1 MVELLLRIR
10 IQSKR
15 RSRNASL
22 NLLVVSL
29 ILGIVVP
36 ICEGILPTAG
46 IEVRYSS
53 GNDST
58 DPSSNGNGMER
69 LTLWASQASFGTYP
83 SMGVESASV
92 LTPILARSL
101 FEEETNPEELALLCD
116 TRSVTAASTIA
127 SSSTSSSSRTST
139 SSHTALVAIPPS
151 TLLFVPR
158 GNCTFEQKALMAQ
171 QLGAS
176 AIVIYGTLGSRYNFN
191 LTSQQMIWPANY
203 YDYDCSPARNKQAYI
218 DTSTLQ
224 LFPYNPSSNDE
235 QLTGPNSLCAKANP
249 AFIKS
254 CPSQRCL
261 LTGNGTATAM
271 EACCAWDL
279 HIWLYNDPTID
290 NGTSTSTTTSS
301 VVSIQAYYI
310 TSAQMD
316 QLTNILQSYTHVVA
330 LPYSRPRPTYNL
342 SSCLLWVLGI
352 LVAGLASYLSAVQDY
367 PNAPTANTKKA
378 MMVLPTSNDTH
389 DPTRIADSVV
399 YSELTEQE
407 EDEEELGE
415 HATSATRGPGQSSS
429 TTYYGEETL
438 ELTWH
443 HAIGFLVFSSAT
455 LFILFFF
462 KIYSV
467 VKVMYGI
474 GCSGALVQVIFAPLY
489 THLYAKFVYI
499 TKKSHTNGGTTQQ
512 QRQPPVLFHLFG
524 EEPITIVDIL
534 SILTAYGI
542 GIAWIVI
549 GFTTVPKENL
559 SSTPFYWITQDM
571 MGVCMCIVFL
581 GVIRLNSIRVATFLL
596 VAAFFYDIFFVFLT
610 PYLVGK
616 SVMITVATSGGPPT
630 ADPSWCEKYPST
642 PECQGGEPLPMLF
655 SIPRIGDYEGGASLL
670 GLGDIV
676 VPGLLM
682 SFACRIDAAKQ
693 QSLFAPNFYRRRK
706 AATAAVTSR
715 LGGFCFRC
723 YCCRGYFIPVL
734 IAYAIGLFMANMAVY
749 LMNMGQPA
757 LLYLVPL
764 CLGTICTLGWIRG
777 EFMELWNGPK
787 ILVAPSPPPTIN
799 PGAAENRLPTVS

>member
-1 MVELLLRIR
+1 MVVSRIR
-10 IQSKR
+10 IKIH
-15 RSRNASL
+15 RNSS
-22 NLLVVSL
+22 LLVVAL
-29 ILGIVVP
+29 ILGAGFQL
-36 ICEGILPTAG
+36 CTGILPTAG
-46 IEVRYSS
+46 IEVRYSRTK
-53 GNDST
+53 DSSET
-58 DPSSNGNGMER
+58 SNGKGIES
-69 LTLWASQASFGTYP
+69 LTLLASQASFGTYP

-101 FEEETNPEELALLCD
+101 FEDETNPEDLALLCD
-116 TRSVTAASTIA
+116 NRSVGARSIT
-127 SSSTSSSSRTST
+127 SSSTSRNM
-139 SSHTALVAIPPS
+139 AVPPS
-151 TLLFVPR
+151 TILFVPR
-158 GNCTFEQKALMAQ
+158 GNCTFEQKALTAQ

-191 LTSQQMIWPANY
+191 KTSDQMIWPANY
-203 YDYDCSPARNKQAYI
+203 YDYDCSTSNVNNKQAYI

-224 LFPYNPSSNDE
+224 LSPYNPSSNDA

-249 AFIKS
+249 TFITS

-261 LTGNGTATAM
+261 LTGNGTSTSM

-279 HIWLYNDPTID
+279 HIWLYNDPLID
-290 NGTSTSTTTSS
+290 NGTSTSSTTSS

-310 TSAQMD
+310 TAAQMD
-316 QLTNILQSYTHVVA
+316 QLTSVLQSYSNVVV

-342 SSCLLWVLGI
+342 SSCLLWLLGVF
-352 LVAGLASYLSAVQDY
+352 VAGLASYLSAVQDF
-367 PNAPTANTKKA
+367 PNATTTNTKKS
-378 MMVLPTSNDTH
+378 MMVLPTSNIY
-389 DPTRIADSVV
+389 DPTRIDDSVV

-407 EDEEELGE
+407 EDDEEQGE
-415 HATSATRGPGQSSS
+415 SFKSARVVVVGGRPSSSSSS
-429 TTYYGEETL
+429 TSYYGEETL

-489 THLYAKFVYI
+489 TYLYSKFFYFS
-499 TKKSHTNGGTTQQ
+499 KKSHTNGRIAQQ
-512 QRQPPVLFHLFG
+512 QRHPPILFNLPG

-542 GIAWIVI
+542 GTAWIVV

-559 SSTPFYWITQDM
+559 SSTPFYWITQDI

-693 QSLFAPNFYRRRK
+693 LFAYNFHQRRR
-706 AATAAVTSR
+706 AATTTLSSGL
-715 LGGFCFRC
+715 LGLCFRC

-764 CLGTICTLGWIRG
+764 CLGTICILGWIRG
-777 EFMELWNGPK
+777 EFKELWNGPK
-787 ILVAPSPPPTIN
+787 ILVAPSPTPPTITS
-799 PGAAENRLPTVS
+799 ATAENHLPTVS